1 MKPSIYYL
9 SLHFSCYWNRKYIPL
24 IEIDIKSN
32 RLPVLIKE
40 EMLLEQKFYIS
51 HLTFSAKRSE
61 KKNTP
66 VNKIMGPSKGISR
79 TALIACR

>member
-61 KKNTP
+61 KKKYTSEQNYGFFFLQKAFQGQP
-66 VNKIMGPSKGISR
+66 
-79 TALIACR
+79 